1 MTEGQKNG
9 GGVQYLRRIVAFAGL
24 MTILLSQFLIFS
36 KPVEDVVFPPY
47 TWLAILG
54 LVVFFGSWFIRPSQ
68 FFEKISTWFVFRN
81 SAFWVLVAFVLSSL
95 VTFAVVKLTS
105 FTRINYIPAVTLW
118 LLSAWAY
125 GYAFWDK
132 QGDAQAVFAWFRQ
145 NRQELLAVAGVTLL
159 GTVLRLYKLGDL
171 PKVLDGDEGLI
182 GIFAQTT
189 TGGDLMNPFSMWEN
203 FGSMYL
209 QLINIAF
216 NFFGVNPFALRLLP
230 AIGGILAIPSVYLLA
245 RWLGGRRIAIMTA
258 ALLAFS
264 HTHINFSRIVS
275 VAYIHGTWL
284 APLELYFFISGM
296 EKRETWRTALGGIL
310 LGIHFSVYLTAQ
322 VIAGLIFVYLILS
335 ALFYR
340 GWLKA
345 RVSQAAAFW
354 GGLLLLI
361 MPTTFFIFTNPNE
374 FFNRLG
380 ANGTFQTGWLQDR
393 MLITGHSAVQI
404 LFERFV
410 HAFMSLIYYPA
421 LDFYGATTPVI
432 SMITSVLFIVGLTV
446 SLMRIKRPAYLL
458 LNGYFWGATFSVGV
472 FAIPPSADS
481 YRMLMAIPAAF
492 IMAAIGLDKI
502 LESMGL
508 DWKSA
513 RNAYIFS
520 ASAVLFSLMVFNMWT
535 YFGEFAGKCRFGNDS
550 IGRFASYLG
559 SYTRTVDNEFDVYLL
574 SDPLYF
580 YGSHASTDFLSLRR
594 RIVNVPDPIDTI
606 GLVSG
611 ETVIASPER
620 FDELVQWTHLHPGGD
635 LTYQYDCDNLLL
647 VAYRVP

>member
-1 MTEGQKNG
+1 MTESKKNG
-9 GGVQYLRRIVAFAGL
+9 GGVEHVRRIVAFVGVT
-24 MTILLSQFLIFS
+24 TILLSQFLIFS
-36 KPVEDVVFPPY
+36 KPVEEVVFPPY

-54 LVVFFGSWFIRPSQ
+54 LVIFFGSWFIRPSQ
-68 FFEKISTWFVFRN
+68 FFEKISSWFIFRN

-132 QGDAQAVFAWFRQ
+132 KLDVQVFSKWVQ
-145 NRQELLAVAGVTLL
+145 ENRQELLAVAGVTLL
-159 GTVLRLYKLGDL
+159 GAVFRLYKLGDL

-182 GIFAQTT
+182 GLFAQAT

-216 NFFGVNPFALRLLP
+216 NFFGINPFALRLLP
-230 AIGGILAIPSVYLLA
+230 AIGGIFAIPSVYLLA
-245 RWLGGRRIAIMTA
+245 RWLGGRRIAIITIT
-258 ALLAFS
+258 LLAFS
-264 HTHINFSRIVS
+264 HTHIHFSRIVS

-296 EKRETWRTALGGIL
+296 EKRETWRTALAGIL

-340 GWLKA
+340 EWLKA

-354 GGLLLLI
+354 GGLVLLI
-361 MPTTFFIFTNPNE
+361 MPTTFFIFTSPNE
-374 FFNRLG
+374 FFNRMG
-380 ANGTFQTGWLQDR
+380 ANGTFQTGWLQER
-393 MLITGHSAVQI
+393 MLITGQSAFQI

-410 HAFMSLIYYPA
+410 HAFMALIYYPA
-421 LDFYGATTPVI
+421 IDFYGSNTPVI
-432 SMITSVLFIVGLTV
+432 SMITSVFFIVGLV
-446 SLMRIKRPAYLL
+446 AALMRIKRPAYLL
-458 LNGYFWGATFSVGV
+458 LNGYFWGATFAVGV
-472 FAIPPSADS
+472 FAIPPTADS

-492 IMAAIGLDKI
+492 MMAALGLDKI
-502 LESMGL
+502 LESIGL
-508 DWKSA
+508 GWENA
-513 RNAYIFS
+513 RPAYTFA
-520 ASAVLFSLMVFNMWT
+520 ASAILVSLMVFNTWT
-535 YFGEFAGKCRFGNDS
+535 YFGEFVGKCRFGNDRV
-550 IGRFASYLG
+550 GRFASYLG
-559 SYTRTVDNEFDVYLL
+559 SYTRTVNNEFDVYLL
-574 SDPLYF
+574 SDDLYL
-580 YGSHASTDFLSLRR
+580 YGTHASTDFLSLRR
-594 RIVNVPDPIDTI
+594 RIVNVPAPIDTI

-611 ETVIASPER
+611 ETVIASPQR
-620 FDELVQWTHLHPGGD
+620 FDELVQWAHLHPGGD
-635 LTYQYDCDNLLL
+635 IIYQYDCDNLLL

>member
-209 QLINIAF
+209 QLINISF